1 MGAADANTDCVAQL
15 QCGNQVTELTCGAGV
30 DRLTGA
36 TLLVAGTCADC
47 GAGTWGV
54 ASGLTDCATYTAA
67 GNQLTGETRAV
78 GRTKNLD
85 QTSIAACAAN
95 TYAGTDTANCVAQTV
110 CGAQTDTTAR
120 LTGASLTAAG
130 TCEACDTGSWGGTAI
145 AACTPCTTDANA
157 ATGATH
163 TCTSATN
170 SQISACKALYWKDTT
185 GAADVCKAVV
195 ACGKDAVA
203 PATPADR
210 TTTTAASATANTV
223 CGACQAGYWAAA
235 GDNTACAAVTMK
247 WGDQVAVGGAAPVMR
262 EITGNL
268 ASTTAQITCGDC
280 TAGTFPSS
288 ATGDC
293 TACTL
298 VAGSIAGTPLTC
310 TSASDSRV
318 TGHKCLAC
326 AAKTVGAAGAHDT
339 CTEACAAGS
348 YRANTGLCTPCT
360 AGTFAPNGQTN
371 CAACTIANADAT
383 ANAVT

>member
-47 GAGTWGV
+47 SAGTWGV
-54 ASGLTDCATYTAA
+54 VSGLTDCATYTAA

-78 GRTKNLD
+78 GRTKNAD

-95 TYAGTDTANCVAQTV
+95 TYAGSDTANCVAQTV

-157 ATGATH
+157 ATGATY
-163 TCTSATN
+163 TCTSATT
-170 SQISACKALYWKDTT
+170 SKISACKALYWKDTT

-247 WGDQVAVGGAAPVMR
+247 CGDQVAVGGAAPVMR
-262 EITGNL
+262 AVTSVATITAEIVCGACTGG
-268 ASTTAQITCGDC
+268 S
-280 TAGTFPSS
+280 FPSS
-288 ATGDC
+288 ATGAC
-293 TACTL
+293 TACTA
-298 VAGSIAGTPLTC
+298 VAGAKADADYVC
-310 TSASDSRV
+310 TSASDSRI
-318 TGHKCLAC
+318 TGNNCLAC
-326 AAKTVGAAGAHDT
+326 AAKTVGAAGATDECKAT
-339 CTEACAAGS
+339 CAADLTVP
-348 YRANTGLCTPCT
+348 ALVFVPL
-360 AGTFAPNGQTN
+360 
-371 CAACTIANADAT
+371 
-383 ANAVT
+383 